1 MADLELD
8 DFLKGILA
16 VLAYRGKTK
25 LQLVPGVVDVALAKT
40 MELLDKQFAREK
52 LQPTFRLTGLV
63 PGKMHSGVKK
73 ALKNLKDDHILFDE
87 GETTPLM
94 WNPHDA
100 YLWLSVTPLSLNL
113 LERAAKIFYGQHET
127 ARIRANLHR
136 IATRPRGEPAS
147 TKVGPRPSAKK
158 DP

>member
-8 DFLKGILA
+8 EFLQGILA

-40 MELLDKQFAREK
+40 MELLEKQLAREK

-73 ALKNLKDDHILFDE
+73 AIRKLQDDQILHDE
-87 GETTPLM
+87 GETTPLV

-127 ARIRANLHR
+127 ARIRASLHR
-136 IATRPRGEPAS
+136 IATRPRGDATSEKSATKPKREP
-147 TKVGPRPSAKK
+147 
-158 DP
+158 

>member
-1 MADLELD
+1 LVDLELD
-8 DFLKGILA
+8 EFLKGILA
-16 VLAYRGKTK
+16 VLAYRGKTR

-40 MELLDKQFAREK
+40 MELLDKQLARER
-52 LQPTFRLTGLV
+52 LQPTFRLSGLV

-73 ALKNLKDDHILFDE
+73 AIRKLIDEEILQETGD
-87 GETTPLM
+87 TTPLM

-100 YLWLSVTPLSLNL
+100 YLWLSATPLSLNL

-136 IATRPRGEPAS
+136 IATRPRGDAAS
-147 TKVGPRPSAKK
+147 GAKPK
-158 DP
+158 GKS